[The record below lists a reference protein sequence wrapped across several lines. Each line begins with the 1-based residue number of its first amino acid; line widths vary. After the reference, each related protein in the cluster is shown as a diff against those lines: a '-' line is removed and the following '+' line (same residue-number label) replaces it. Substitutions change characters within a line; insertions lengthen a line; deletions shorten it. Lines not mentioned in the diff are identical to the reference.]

1 MKSAIIDWITPR
13 GESLVPAIARNVKC
27 ERGYNHDRTGGL
39 LCPADLDWSKDE
51 YVSLAGLILSDCGL
65 SSLLE

>member
-1 MKSAIIDWITPR
+1 MIDWITPR

-39 LCPADLDWSKDE
+39 LCPAGLDWSQDE
-51 YVSLAGLILSDCGL
+51 YAHVLMSILVE
-65 SSLLE
+65 SLLNDFF